1 MRSDYI
7 FAVLL
12 FIPLAVIQLTLV
24 PWLSYNQVGP
34 DLILILLVF
43 YTLRVGQLGGTIL
56 GFIFGLAFDLIS
68 GTILGSAMFTK
79 TLSGFL
85 TGYFYNENKVE
96 QNIHSLSLLLIVFL
110 IGTVDSI
117 IYSFFGNSNTGSTSI
132 LIMFFMQGLLPGLY
146 SSVLA
151 LPLVVFYTKKMFA

>member
-117 IYSFFGNSNTGSTSI
+117 IYSFFGNTNTGSTSI

>member
-117 IYSFFGNSNTGSTSI
+117 IYSFFGSSNTGSTSI

>member
-7 FAVLL
+7 IAILL
-12 FIPLAVIQLTLV
+12 FIPFSIIQLTLV
-24 PWLSYNQVGP
+24 PWLSYNQVAP
-34 DLILILLVF
+34 DLILILLVY
-43 YTLRVGQLGGTIL
+43 YTLKVGQLGGTIL

-85 TGYFYNENKVE
+85 AGYFYNENKIE
-96 QNIHSLSLLLIVFL
+96 QNVHSLSLLLIVFV
-110 IGTVDSI
+110 IGSVDSI
-117 IYSFFGNSNTGSTSI
+117 VYSFFGNSNSGSTSL

-151 LPLVVFYTKKMFA
+151 LPLIVFYTRKIFA

>member
-7 FAVLL
+7 IALLL
-12 FIPLAVIQLTLV
+12 FIPFTVIQLTLV
-24 PWLSYNQVGP
+24 PWLSYNQVAP
-34 DLILILLVF
+34 DLILILLVY

-56 GFIFGLAFDLIS
+56 GFVFGLAFDLVT
-68 GTILGSAMFTK
+68 GGILGSAMFTK

-96 QNIHSLSLLLIVFL
+96 QNIHSLTLLLIVFV
-110 IGTVDSI
+110 IGSIDSI
-117 IYSFFGNSNTGSTSI
+117 VYSFFGTANSGSTSL

-146 SSVLA
+146 SAVLA
-151 LPLVVFYTKKMFA
+151 LPLVVFYTRKIFA